1 MIAKQVEQICN
12 SNGTLKNS
20 NHENNNNNNN
30 NNDDD
35 DDDDHSHNNDD
46 NKYIYIYIYCII
58 NRCVFEYNIRSFS
71 RLIGQL
77 AHRDS
82 LISTPTLLLQSKD
95 PFQKFFSSFTATWW
109 RPHVAA
115 SVRSPVILR

>member
-1 MIAKQVEQICN
+1 MRIIIIIIIMMMMMIIVIITMIIN
-12 SNGTLKNS
+12 
-20 NHENNNNNNN
+20 
-30 NNDDD
+30 
-35 DDDDHSHNNDD
+35 
-46 NKYIYIYIYCII
+46 IYIYCII

-71 RLIGQL
+71 RLIGKL

-95 PFQKFFSSFTATWW
+95 PFQKFFSPFTATWW

-115 SVRSPVILR
+115 SVRSPVISR

>member
-20 NHENNNNNNN
+20 NHENNNNNN
-30 NNDDD
+30 DDD

-46 NKYIYIYIYCII
+46 NKYIYIYCII

-71 RLIGQL
+71 RLIGKL

-95 PFQKFFSSFTATWW
+95 PFQKFFSPFTATWW
-109 RPHVAA
+109 RPHVAS
-115 SVRSPVILR
+115 SVRSPVISR

>member
-30 NNDDD
+30 NNNDDD

-46 NKYIYIYIYCII
+46 NKYIYIYCII

-71 RLIGQL
+71 RLIGKL

-115 SVRSPVILR
+115 SVRSPVISR

>member
-1 MIAKQVEQICN
+1 MIAKQVEKICN

-30 NNDDD
+30 NNND

-46 NKYIYIYIYCII
+46 NKYIYIYIYCTI
-58 NRCVFEYNIRSFS
+58 NRCVFECNIRSFS
-71 RLIGQL
+71 RLIGKL

-95 PFQKFFSSFTATWW
+95 PFQKFFSPFTATWW

-115 SVRSPVILR
+115 SVRSPVISR